1 MVRRIGSILL
11 LLLSLSVVAFALV
24 DLSSGSRAEY
34 ILGDYADDESV
45 EKLERELGLDG
56 SFISRYLRFIKNFV
70 TLDWGEDLKGNSIR
84 TLVADRFS
92 VTLELSVLSMTLA
105 ILLSLL
111 VSLFSVRDGGKFFDM
126 LSDLVSIA
134 VFSLPSFLLSILLV
148 LASPHLPSG
157 GFYPISYSLGLNLKH
172 MILPV
177 LSTAL
182 MHFALLSRVL
192 KKSLQRERKKPYAR
206 AALAYGEKRSTLPF
220 RVMLRPASTPYI
232 ALLSESFGAMM
243 AGSAVIESVFSLPG
257 LGSLFVSAALSRDVE
272 LSVILMMLFFLMVS
286 FSSVVSEI
294 LMAKLDPRT
303 VGGDHEE
310 R

>member
-45 EKLERELGLDG
+45 EKLEKELGLDG
-56 SFISRYLRFIKNFV
+56 SFISRYFRFIKNFV
-70 TLDWGEDLKGNSIR
+70 TFDWGEDLKGNSIR
-84 TLVADRFS
+84 ALVADRFS

-105 ILLSLL
+105 ILLSLA
-111 VSLFSVRDGGKFFDM
+111 VSILSVRDGGKFFDI
-126 LSDLVSIA
+126 LTDLVSIT

-148 LASPHLPSG
+148 LSSPGLPSG

-172 MILPV
+172 MVLPV
-177 LSTAL
+177 ISTAL

-192 KKSLQRERKKPYAR
+192 KKSLLRERSKPYAR
-206 AALAYGEKRSTLPF
+206 AALAYGEKRRSLPL

-286 FSSVVSEI
+286 FSSIISEI
-294 LMAKLDPRT
+294 LMSKLDPRT
-303 VGGDHEE
+303 VGGEHGE